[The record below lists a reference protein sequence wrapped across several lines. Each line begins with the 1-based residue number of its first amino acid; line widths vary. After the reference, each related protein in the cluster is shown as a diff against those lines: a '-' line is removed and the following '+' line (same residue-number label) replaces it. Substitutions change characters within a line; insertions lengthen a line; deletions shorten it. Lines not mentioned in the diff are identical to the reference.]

1 MPRLDF
7 DVVEDGVTSRDND
20 GLDMPSAEVARKAA
34 AFTATVLSYDRAER
48 GAKPT
53 DVSIVI
59 RDNSGTLDTVTVTLD
74 EAGHVADDRRRNRLA
89 GFGVC

>member
-1 MPRLDF
+1 
-7 DVVEDGVTSRDND
+7 VTSE
-20 GLDMPSAEVARKAA
+20 GVLKV
-34 AFTATVLSYDRAER
+34 TATVLSYDRAER